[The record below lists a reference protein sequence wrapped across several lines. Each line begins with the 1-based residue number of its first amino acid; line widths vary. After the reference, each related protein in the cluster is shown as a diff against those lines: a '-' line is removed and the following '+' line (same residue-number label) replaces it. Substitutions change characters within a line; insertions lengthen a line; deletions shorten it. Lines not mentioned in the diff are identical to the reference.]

1 MESLSRPLHRNQ
13 ASSATFSK
21 KLSNVNSFSAKN
33 AYDGVFDGAS
43 KFGAATSSTRT
54 EDYSEIFGGS
64 QASRASSIP
73 ILDLSALDE
82 ARVSADARTSNL
94 DYSKI
99 FGGLRGEDIAI
110 SYEEMFATPKG
121 AKSFSDEAR
130 TPEKAASPSDGSD
143 QLNRSGEENFQYA
156 APNQSSEGMKQ
167 FNMSYHKTIQRSDDE
182 TNGTTHVAQLRA
194 VPAFTC
200 FIDENHPHRKTEGDK
215 SVPTTKVDVKS
226 PPKVDV
232 NLTKKQ
238 TSDDIGK
245 FKTQSSWDK
254 FNSINKS
261 FSVNENSPKTHPS
274 KKSSPSSL
282 PKSEPKRS
290 MDSKFKVP
298 KSDASRAG
306 PGDCSPSFSD
316 EEVDVNSAAA
326 ASAAALR
333 IALEKAQASIRIA
346 KELMDRKKD
355 GPQRFSKP
363 SSKDGLDVKKRKED
377 KATIE
382 ENRTREKNGKEIF
395 QSADVVLQV
404 FTKSE
409 REKARRSGKVAPD
422 FKESEEIFI
431 VKEVGGETNGNKLE
445 SAEDCEALRSGKVAP
460 EFKESEEIFIVK
472 EVGGETNGNK
482 LESAEDCEA
491 LRSGK
496 VAPDF
501 KENKEIFNVKEVGG
515 ETNGNEL
522 ESAKDCEALRQ
533 FSEVANQGKCRT
545 ETLMGERED
554 GINNIMPSVDTHKCG
569 RKEMETE
576 KEILEQL
583 DGYGKKVDEEAPK
596 LEDFEGKL
604 NAVKMARDLEQ
615 PIYKLDTAQEIHEQ
629 EENEKARVAQ
639 GDEETEEKQKA
650 SSGQETYEKKL
661 EESLEESE
669 NEEFFESE
677 EGKANSDEEGL
688 DDAEE
693 SLENEKKQEE
703 VFQKEQNKLLKD
715 VQDEEESVNMLQ
727 KISEQEEIEKRLQEA
742 CEWVDNEEGC
752 EVESNEKGQNDA
764 HKEEDNEKSLDINYN
779 RVSDGP
785 SGDESEEKQEDD
797 SDWVGKEKILV
808 EACEYEETEN
818 MKRETKGN
826 ATTEL
831 NPEAVLETM
840 NLDATSDACKQDADE
855 SVSKSQEAHIHDKN
869 DDDLNFEENERISD
883 VTQSSCDYK
892 EDENGFEAVEVAHEL
907 GEKEICKLGDLVEDA
922 AEHIEIDTEMKYAT
936 EALLFDDNSEKIG
949 LTAPNSG
956 PKQTYQNEKEA
967 ELDSNLG
974 SGINISECE
983 LGTGEKKFEEDK
995 IASDL
1000 EEVESFDSA
1009 DEERQWVEMEE
1020 KIEAS
1025 QPHSVFKGEGKMIG
1039 MDEEI
1044 ETSQNFEKNE
1054 ENLNKT
1060 FAVEEK
1066 ETKETAQE
1074 EVKAE
1079 KENLSKNDEA
1089 NKREREREKDKR
1101 VVERA
1106 IREAR
1111 ERAFAEARERAE
1123 RAAVERA
1130 TAEARQRVVADARER
1145 FEKSSAAAKSSAEKA
1160 SIKAKLRAE
1169 RAAVE
1174 RATAEA
1180 RERAL
1185 EKALSQKATTSGV
1198 REQAERYVSEKF
1210 SSDSRDNGMRQSF
1223 PSSDTQQLDGSIGE
1237 SAQRSKA
1244 RLERHQRTMER
1255 AAKALAEK
1263 NKRDLLA
1270 QKEQAEKNRL
1280 AETLDAEVKRWSSGK
1295 EGNLR
1300 ALLSTLQYILGPD
1313 SGWQPISLTE
1323 IVTTSAVKKA
1333 YRKATLHVH
1342 PDKLQQRGASI
1353 QQKYICEKV
1362 FDLLKA
1368 AWNRFNF
1375 EER

>member
-1 MESLSRPLHRNQ
+1 MKEVLLKRKNGGKEALNVPKRAYASDGAREKNSTYKRVTSTIHQRVVTSAMNKEVSLADVLKGRTGIGSITSGCRGLDSEEPSELSSMESLSRPLHRNQ

-43 KFGAATSSTRT
+43 KFGAATSSTRI

-130 TPEKAASPSDGSD
+130 TPAKAASPSDGSD
-143 QLNRSGEENFQYA
+143 QLNRSREENFQYA

-215 SVPTTKVDVKS
+215 SVPPTKVDVKS

-261 FSVNENSPKTHPS
+261 FMT
-274 KKSSPSSL
+274 
-282 PKSEPKRS
+282 
-290 MDSKFKVP
+290 
-298 KSDASRAG
+298 ASRAG
-306 PGDCSPSFSD
+306 PGDCSPSYSD

-431 VKEVGGETNGNKLE
+431 VKEVGGETKGNKLE

-460 EFKESEEIFIVK
+460 EFKE
-472 EVGGETNGNK
+472 N
-482 LESAEDCEA
+482 
-491 LRSGK
+491 
-496 VAPDF
+496 
-501 KENKEIFNVKEVGG
+501 
-515 ETNGNEL
+515 
-522 ESAKDCEALRQ
+522 
-533 FSEVANQGKCRT
+533 
-545 ETLMGERED
+545 
-554 GINNIMPSVDTHKCG
+554 THKCG
-569 RKEMETE
+569 RKEMETR
-576 KEILEQL
+576 KKSWKQL

-604 NAVKMARDLEQ
+604 NAVKMARDLKQ
-615 PIYKLDTAQEIHEQ
+615 PIYKLDTAQEVHEQ

-688 DDAEE
+688 DDAQE
-693 SLENEKKQEE
+693 SLENEEE
-703 VFQKEQNKLLKD
+703 T
-715 VQDEEESVNMLQ
+715 
-727 KISEQEEIEKRLQEA
+727 RR
-742 CEWVDNEEGC
+742 DNEEGC

-797 SDWVGKEKILV
+797 SDWVAKEKILV

-818 MKRETKGN
+818 MKRETEGN
-826 ATTEL
+826 AATEL

-840 NLDATSDACKQDADE
+840 NLDATRDACKQDADE
-855 SVSKSQEAHIHDKN
+855 SVN
-869 DDDLNFEENERISD
+869 

-892 EDENGFEAVEVAHEL
+892 EDENGFGAVEVAHEL

-936 EALLFDDNSEKIG
+936 EALLFDDNSENIG
-949 LTAPNSG
+949 STAPNSG

-983 LGTGEKKFEEDK
+983 SGTGEKKFEEDK

-1025 QPHSVFKGEGKMIG
+1025 EPHI
-1039 MDEEI
+1039 
-1044 ETSQNFEKNE
+1044 
-1054 ENLNKT
+1054 
-1060 FAVEEK
+1060 EEK
-1066 ETKETAQE
+1066 EAKETAQE

-1130 TAEARQRVVADARER
+1130 TAEARQRVMADARER

-1198 REQAERYVSEKF
+1198 REQVERYVSEKF

-1223 PSSDTQQLDGSIGE
+1223 PSSDTQKFDGSIGE